1 MPDIVVIFFLLGVV
15 VGLLRSDLKVPKAAY
30 DTMSLLLMLTIGLKG
45 GMALHGNLSWSLLP

>member
-1 MPDIVVIFFLLGVV
+1 
-15 VGLLRSDLKVPKAAY
+15 LLRSDLKVPKAAY